1 MRYTLIDKQGN
12 FGSIAGLPPAA
23 MRYTEARLSPF
34 AAMMLD
40 DLKLDTVDFVPTYDE
55 RRTEPVVLPS
65 RFPNLL
71 VNGANGIAV
80 SMATSIPPHNLGE
93 VCDALIMVLDN
104 PDVSIDE
111 LMSVMPGPD
120 FPTGGIICGRQAI
133 RRAFHT
139 GRSTI
144 VVRARCQIEE
154 SKKGRSR
161 IVISEIPFQ
170 QTRDGVV
177 EKIAALVKTDKIKG
191 ITGIKDVSDL
201 KEPVKLL
208 IDLRSDADPHVVL
221 NQLYQF
227 SPLQDSF
234 SMIFLALVD
243 GKPRELNVK
252 QLLIEFIR
260 HRSHVLRRRT
270 QYLLVRARRQKHTIE
285 GLLLALADIDRIIQI
300 IRQSKTQAEA
310 KQGLMTV
317 ECPAAMMQRALGD
330 EGFAVFQNERGVA
343 AAYTLTPVQAEAI
356 LKMTLGQLVNL
367 EQERLGGQYRE
378 LLEEIKEYLRI
389 LGEDGAI
396 ERIIREDLSD
406 IRDKYADKRRT
417 EITGEEL
424 TEVVDEDLIEE
435 ENMVVSISHRG
446 YIKRTPVSTYRA
458 QKRGGKGIKG
468 AKIEDEDPIEH
479 VFAASTHDFLLFFST
494 KGQVYWRKVHQ
505 LPQLSRESRGRA
517 IINLLDL
524 DEDERIAECLAI
536 RDFSAEGHYL
546 IMATRKGLIKKTPLS
561 SYGRPRKAGIIAI
574 KLREDDELIDVVV
587 AKTGDEI
594 LLSTASGMAIRFD
607 ESDARPMGRN
617 TSGVKG
623 ITLGETDE
631 VVGMVVVE
639 PEATLLTVC
648 ERGYGKR
655 TTFGA
660 KTAAEGEEDASSGSR
675 YRTQRRGGKGVRDIK
690 TTERNGKVVGIVPV
704 NNDDQILLMTSRG
717 KLQRLACRDIKS
729 IGRNTQGVRIMRM
742 DDGDFL
748 AAVVKVPP
756 GEEGETAA
764 VESDPAESNPSENGG
779 SEAGPATDE

>member
-1 MRYTLIDKQGN
+1 
-12 FGSIAGLPPAA
+12 
-23 MRYTEARLSPF
+23 
-34 AAMMLD
+34 
-40 DLKLDTVDFVPTYDE
+40 
-55 RRTEPVVLPS
+55 
-65 RFPNLL
+65 
-71 VNGANGIAV
+71 
-80 SMATSIPPHNLGE
+80 
-93 VCDALIMVLDN
+93 
-104 PDVSIDE
+104 
-111 LMSVMPGPD
+111 
-120 FPTGGIICGRQAI
+120 
-133 RRAFHT
+133 
-139 GRSTI
+139 
-144 VVRARCQIEE
+144 
-154 SKKGRSR
+154 
-161 IVISEIPFQ
+161 
-170 QTRDGVV
+170 
-177 EKIAALVKTDKIKG
+177 
-191 ITGIKDVSDL
+191 
-201 KEPVKLL
+201 
-208 IDLRSDADPHVVL
+208 
-221 NQLYQF
+221 
-227 SPLQDSF
+227 
-234 SMIFLALVD
+234 
-243 GKPRELNVK
+243 
-252 QLLIEFIR
+252 
-260 HRSHVLRRRT
+260 
-270 QYLLVRARRQKHTIE
+270 LLVRARRQKHTIE